1 MSGKTSGEMSGKMSG
16 KIVELIVQNKKVTV
30 PEISKEI
37 GVTERTIYRQI
48 SDLKEKNIIR
58 RVGPDKGGYWEVIEE

>member
-1 MSGKTSGEMSGKMSG
+1 MSGKTSG

-58 RVGPDKGGYWEVIEE
+58 HVGPDKGGYWEVIEE